1 METVPAQVSSAVD
14 TNASLLRELAHE
26 LRDVLSPIRSAIE
39 LMRLRNF
46 DAEVTRTMVG
56 RIETGLDSALSTID
70 AFVLAEGWE
79 RGSESLAPAR
89 ISLAELLQRVRES
102 LRPPL
107 SERLKFA
114 ADSPLPVT
122 ADLLR
127 STQVLVALLGHA
139 AALAAPASPI
149 EVRSSASSGGAEIR
163 IAFTIEPQT
172 AVGESW
178 FETYRVRGG
187 AGRMALR
194 TACCIMEL
202 QQGALSVVTPAAG
215 RCELVATFAAA
226 AVSAPGTHA
235 ERAAAAAPVAARAA
249 RIRAPAAPQAT
260 RVLLVEDSAEV
271 SRAYCEALVE
281 LGYPVT
287 ESRNAEEALRA
298 ADAAMPDVAII
309 DIHLPGMN
317 GYQLAQAL
325 RARGGEALRLVML
338 SGMTLDDT
346 LLQLSKRAGFDEC
359 FDKAAGPRALHS
371 LLRGLL

>member
-1 METVPAQVSSAVD
+1 METVPAQVALAVD

-26 LRDVLSPIRSAIE
+26 LRDALSPIRSAIE

-46 DAEVTRTMVG
+46 DAEVTRTMIE
-56 RIETGLDSALSTID
+56 RIETGLDGALSTID
-70 AFVLAEGWE
+70 AFVLAAGWE
-79 RGSESLAPAR
+79 RGGESLAPAR

-102 LRPPL
+102 LKPPL
-107 SERLKFA
+107 SERLKLA
-114 ADSPLPVT
+114 ADSPVPVT

-127 STQVLVALLGHA
+127 STQVLLALLGHA

-149 EVRSSASSGGAEIR
+149 ELRSAASDGGAEVR
-163 IAFTIEPQT
+163 VAFAIEPPT
-172 AVGESW
+172 GVGESW
-178 FETYRVRGG
+178 FETYRVRGS

-194 TACCIMEL
+194 TARCIMQL
-202 QQGALSVVTPAAG
+202 QQGNLSVVTPAAG

-226 AVSAPGTHA
+226 AVSAPDTRTG
-235 ERAAAAAPVAARAA
+235 RAAAVSLDGSSART
-249 RIRAPAAPQAT
+249 RPPAAPQAT

-271 SRAYCEALVE
+271 SRAYSEALAE

-298 ADAAMPDVAII
+298 ADEAMPDVAII

-317 GYQLAQAL
+317 GYQLARAL

-346 LLQLSKRAGFDEC
+346 LRQLSKRAGFDEC